1 MSDCVTA
8 SDGCRLWT
16 ASEGTGPPIVFVH
29 GGPGLWDMF
38 GDLAKTLSS
47 SFTTHRWDQRGC
59 GRSPWPGPYSLER
72 TLEDLDEV
80 RRRFGHER
88 ITLIGHSWGAN
99 LALRYALLRPERV
112 SRLVYLSGTGM
123 GRPKDT
129 DWRRMRNIMSP
140 HLARID
146 DVLRSDPSP
155 ERDRQ
160 LLAWRLSFGFADQE
174 AGRRL
179 AARLTDPCFTFNRAY
194 ERALAGE
201 TAQLTEEQGVE
212 ACSAL
217 RVPTLVLH
225 GTRDSQPPAVTDSL
239 VEALPLVRRE
249 LIDDAGHYPWVE
261 QPSVTE
267 KALRSFLTED
277 HAAGSSTTSGRT

>member
-1 MSDCVTA
+1 MSNCVTA

-38 GDLAKTLSS
+38 GDLAEALSPA
-47 SFTTHRWDQRGC
+47 FTTHRWDQRGC

-72 TLEDLDEV
+72 TLDDLDEV
-80 RRRFGHER
+80 RRHFAHER
-88 ITLIGHSWGAN
+88 VILIGHSWGAD
-99 LALRYALLRPERV
+99 LALRYALRSPERV
-112 SRLVYLSGTGM
+112 ARLVYMSGTGL

-129 DWRRMRNIMSP
+129 DWRRMRRVMGP
-140 HLARID
+140 YLDRID
-146 DVLRSDPSP
+146 SVLRSAPSP

-160 LLAWRLSFGFADQE
+160 LLAWRLSFGFADRE
-174 AGRRL
+174 AGQDL
-179 AARLTDPCFTFNRAY
+179 AARLTDPCFTLNQDC
-194 ERALAGE
+194 EKVLSGE
-201 TAQLTEEQGVE
+201 TARLTEEQGMA

-225 GTRDSQPPAVTDSL
+225 GTHDSQPPAVTDTL
-239 VEALPLVRRE
+239 VEALPLVRRI
-249 LIDDAGHYPWVE
+249 LIDQAGHYPWLE

-267 KALRSFLTED
+267 KALRSFLAED
-277 HAAGSSTTSGRT
+277 TMADFSATSGRV